1 MKIKTI
7 ITLALMLLCLSAC
20 TKTYKIGSIGP
31 AGGIVFYDKG
41 QETDGWRF
49 LEVAPVDYE
58 FQATWGYR
66 GISITETDEYIGSGQ
81 KNTDIIADMGDVNS
95 AAYKCKQLNIA
106 GFSDWFLPSKD
117 ELDQMYSV
125 LHKQNLGSFSSDW
138 YWTSS
143 VGEGEPRYFTWA
155 QNFSDGEQYSAI
167 DFEGTANYRNYEL
180 GVRAIRA
187 F

>member
-7 ITLALMLLCLSAC
+7 ITLTLMLLCLSAC
-20 TKTYKIGSIGP
+20 TKTYKIGSVGP

-66 GISITETDEYIGSGQ
+66 GISISGTDEYIGSGQ

-138 YWTSS
+138 YWSSS
-143 VGEGEPRYFTWA
+143 VGVGEPRYFTWA
-155 QNFSDGEQYSAI
+155 QNFSDGNQYSAI